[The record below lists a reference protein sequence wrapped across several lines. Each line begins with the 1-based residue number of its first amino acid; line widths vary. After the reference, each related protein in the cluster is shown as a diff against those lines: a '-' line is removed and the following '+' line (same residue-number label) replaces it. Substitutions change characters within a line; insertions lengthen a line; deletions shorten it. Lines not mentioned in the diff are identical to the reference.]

1 MFVQTVEKRQGFK
14 IACLEEIGWRNGWL
28 DDDGVKRAAKRLEK
42 PATANT
48 AGSAPCP
55 SAPVLIPWSGRT
67 ASLPLTA
74 PSFALTTCAAADA

>member
-28 DDDGVKRAAKRLEK
+28 DDDGVKRAASGWKNRLR
-42 PATANT
+42 PIS

-55 SAPVLIPWSGRT
+55 SAPVLTPQVGE
-67 ASLPLTA
+67 PLLCREQRDR
-74 PSFALTTCAAADA
+74 AL